1 MKKPIPHND
10 DTPPTDHPSDGVPP
24 RKDPAMTSFQR
35 QTVIVTCL
43 ATAMLMLDIAVVNV
57 AIPRI
62 GHDLHSGLTGL
73 QWVVDAYTVLLAA
86 CVLTAGSLADRLGRR
101 FLLRIGLVVFTVAS
115 VACATAASI
124 TTLDIA
130 RGVQGLGAAA
140 MFATSLAVLAEAFP
154 QRKERN
160 GAFAAY
166 GATIGAA
173 FAVGPLLGGVLTA
186 WVGWRSIFFIN
197 VPLGLLCL
205 IGSVR
210 LRESSDHAPAGS
222 IGSDKGSS
230 SEDSS
235 CWCSACCRGNVV
247 GWSTPQIVAELVTA
261 LALLVAFFFVERL
274 RREPMLPLGMFRN
287 SSFTGAQVAAFTM
300 SASFFAIFIY
310 LILYLQE
317 ILHLSPIRAGLAL
330 MPCTIVVF
338 VVSGMSS
345 QLVDRISHRTMISG
359 GLGLAAVG
367 LAAMTIAGSHS
378 SWTALL
384 VGEIVVGVGTGL
396 FNPALSNV
404 ALSVVSDRESGLA
417 AGVND
422 TFRQMGIAV
431 GIAALGAVIPARDAL
446 GSGSAAAYVG
456 GLHSALFV
464 ATIVAA
470 AGSVATMALMERGSQ
485 AKGRATVGVDTLATE
500 VA

>member
-1 MKKPIPHND
+1 
-10 DTPPTDHPSDGVPP
+10 
-24 RKDPAMTSFQR
+24 MTSCQR
-35 QTVIVTCL
+35 QTVVVTCL

-57 AIPRI
+57 AIPNI
-62 GHDLHSGLTGL
+62 GRDLHSGLTGL
-73 QWVVDAYTVLLAA
+73 QWVVDAYTVILAA

-101 FLLRIGLVVFTVAS
+101 HMLRIGLFVFTVAS
-115 VACATAASI
+115 VACATATDI
-124 TTLDIA
+124 TTLDVA

-140 MFATSLAVLAEAFP
+140 MFATSLAILGEAFP
-154 QRKERN
+154 QRKARN
-160 GAFAAY
+160 AAFAAY

-173 FAVGPLLGGVLTA
+173 FAVGPLLGGLLTA
-186 WVGWRSIFFIN
+186 WIGWRSIFFVN
-197 VPLGLLCL
+197 VPLGLVCL
-205 IGSVR
+205 LGSVR
-210 LRESSDHAPAGS
+210 LRESSDPKPRRIDWPGQALL
-222 IGSDKGSS
+222 IGGLFLLVLGLL
-230 SEDSS
+230 
-235 CWCSACCRGNVV
+235 RGNVV
-247 GWSTPQIVAELVTA
+247 GWSSAAIIVELVTA
-261 LALLVAFFFVERL
+261 IVLLATFVVVEQQ
-274 RREPMLPLGMFRN
+274 RREPMLPLRMFRN
-287 SSFTGAQVAAFTM
+287 PSFAGAQVAAFTM
-300 SASFFAIFIY
+300 SASFFAMFMY

-338 VVSGMSS
+338 VASGVSS
-345 QLVDRISHRTMISG
+345 QLVDRISHRVMISG

-367 LAAMTIAGSHS
+367 LAAMTTAGTHS

-384 VGEIVVGVGTGL
+384 IGEIVVGVGTGL

-431 GIAALGAVIPARDAL
+431 GIAALGALIPARDAL
-446 GSGSAAAYVG
+446 GSGSAGDYVA
-456 GLHSALFV
+456 GLHSALIV

-470 AGSVATMALMERGSQ
+470 TGSVATMLLIGRRQTAR
-485 AKGRATVGVDTLATE
+485 GRATVSADLLATE